1 MSSELCPH
9 MERTPRGW
17 LLLWGVWVYIHL
29 RIHTPVNPRGPSTHV
44 TLNSW
49 LEAGSLGHGGR
60 VTGRLPGIASC
71 QGAPHPP
78 PFRGTPRMPGFCT
91 CMFGLCTEIESCSQG
106 WQAGRLP
113 STCKEPRGSAWTSL
127 SSRHLGFLLPSP
139 LGRPACPFPV
149 GPAQG
154 LGEWP
159 CSPSA
164 NPLGLLCLHR
174 AA

>member
-9 MERTPRGW
+9 LERTPRGW

-78 PFRGTPRMPGFCT
+78 RFRGTLRMPGFCT
-91 CMFGLCTEIESCSQG
+91 CIFVLCTEMSPVPRAGKQDVSLPPARSPGALPGPRCPAATWGSSCLHLS
-106 WQAGRLP
+106 AALP
-113 STCKEPRGSAWTSL
+113 ALSL
-127 SSRHLGFLLPSP
+127 
-139 LGRPACPFPV
+139 LGRPRV
-149 GPAQG
+149 WESGPA
-154 LGEWP
+154 L
-159 CSPSA
+159 
-164 NPLGLLCLHR
+164 
-174 AA
+174 